1 MIRIILSG
9 CFGKMGH
16 VIRDCVSSRNDCEI
30 VAGVDI
36 GDGKAEFP
44 VFKSFDS
51 TSGVDADV
59 IIDFSHPSCFERY
72 FWNMLLQ
79 KSALRL

>member
-36 GDGKAEFP
+36 GDGKRN
-44 VFKSFDS
+44 SR
-51 TSGVDADV
+51 
-59 IIDFSHPSCFERY
+59 CL
-72 FWNMLLQ
+72 NLLTQ
-79 KSALRL
+79 SAVLMPM

>member
-16 VIRDCVSSRNDCEI
+16 VIRNCVSARNDCEI

-36 GDGKAEFP
+36 GDGEAEFP

-51 TSGVDADV
+51 
-59 IIDFSHPSCFERY
+59 I
-72 FWNMLLQ
+72 MLTPM
-79 KSALRL
+79 